1 MMFRVFRGICPVAA
15 VEPIAKTKN
24 RYLCNFFAITDSS
37 LLLKARKQPFLL
49 HFRAAIR
56 VLAPRDNPQSQ
67 KSCNPSR
74 FFVSGFLGSPNQCWS
89 VAGPIRD
96 GGSARYGVGVLPE
109 RHVKCCPGAAG
120 VLLGCGIVMWL
131 RCGVAKLGWRC
142 GLGRL
147 PAYRAA
153 SLLSRK
159 ISNATLLKLVFR
171 YNGRRGFVE
180 DQASD

>member
-1 MMFRVFRGICPVAA
+1 MIFRAFFTESAPLRRLSPLR
-15 VEPIAKTKN
+15 KQKN

-37 LLLKARKQPFLL
+37 LLLKARKQPFLP

-96 GGSARYGVGVLPE
+96 GGSARYG
-109 RHVKCCPGAAG
+109 AG
-120 VLLGCGIVMWL
+120 WT
-131 RCGVAKLGWRC
+131 RYGVAKLGWR
-142 GLGRL
+142 GVLGYL
-147 PAYRAA
+147 PAYRVA

>member
-1 MMFRVFRGICPVAA
+1 MIFRAFFAGSAPLRRLSPLQKQ
-15 VEPIAKTKN
+15 KT

-37 LLLKARKQPFLL
+37 LLLQTRKQPFLL

-67 KSCNPSR
+67 KSCNPSW
-74 FFVSGFLGSPNQCWS
+74 FFVSGFLGG
-89 VAGPIRD
+89 GPEPVLERYRPD
-96 GGSARYGVGVLPE
+96 TGRGCARYG
-109 RHVKCCPGAAG
+109 AG
-120 VLLGCGIVMWL
+120 WI
-131 RCGVAKLGWRC
+131 RYGVAKRGWR
-142 GLGRL
+142 GVLGCL